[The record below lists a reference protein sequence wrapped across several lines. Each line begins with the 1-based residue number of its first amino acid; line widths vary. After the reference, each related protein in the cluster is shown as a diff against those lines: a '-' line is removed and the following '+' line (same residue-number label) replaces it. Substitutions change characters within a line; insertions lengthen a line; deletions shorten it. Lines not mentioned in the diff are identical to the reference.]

1 MQNKVL
7 LWAKPEKAGV
17 LLKRAGNAKS
27 WRKRQFILK
36 DSYLFYFKVKASV
49 DQSEPTGLIPLR
61 GCKIGN
67 TSAVSDSSIEH
78 IFIITLPE
86 ALASLGILK
95 HTNYVLAA
103 EDYEDMQS
111 WIDAIKLASVSK
123 RKLQAKVEHAYMEVR
138 DLEKRWAVAKLRD
151 AYRSAG
157 KKAPPLTWQTT
168 DEPVILQALA
178 DMLME
183 AYHMRELLQNRVKDA
198 FMRLQEASAYLEV
211 LERAASVREES
222 VMARKDM
229 QHVMSKIHTEMA
241 ACSQS
246 LEWLVPA
253 RFEYYHIEK
262 QVEALEGSCENGE
275 GVPSSIELE
284 SILQETLKRLE
295 ELEIG
300 TWLAPFLIHEFW
312 KQSPLLF
319 CQRYQQYQVSYLLH
333 DYI

>member
-123 RKLQAKVEHAYMEVR
+123 RKLQAKVEHAYME
-138 DLEKRWAVAKLRD
+138 
-151 AYRSAG
+151 
-157 KKAPPLTWQTT
+157 KAPPLTWQTT

-295 ELEIG
+295 ELEFQVTGDEVLPNEEMIVKLG
-300 TWLAPFLIHEFW
+300 TQIANIYAEYMTIVQQASESLQAS
-312 KQSPLLF
+312 QSSTTESSQ
-319 CQRYQQYQVSYLLH
+319 QR
-333 DYI
+333 I

>member
-123 RKLQAKVEHAYMEVR
+123 RKLQAKVEHAYME
-138 DLEKRWAVAKLRD
+138 
-151 AYRSAG
+151 
-157 KKAPPLTWQTT
+157 KAPPLTWQTT